1 MSSTKNVLKAS
12 PTTKH
17 PSKSIHHPVSLHHK
31 EINTVINSYPAPT
44 SIPSNL
50 LASINHQDSF
60 STSLSS
66 AITTSSVN
74 SINNKELPSPT
85 PVLEQQ
91 PQGQQQKDKND
102 TPLIGGIVG
111 GIIFILTSI
120 FTMIYFIRKQKKKKR
135 PNPHSSSSSSNQLL
149 KEWQYNNKKKN
160 NTKSWCSFDS
170 SSSSLNKN
178 NSPKNSIID
187 PPPPAYYA
195 LSMDSN
201 TVTSKSLKRLTY
213 DSNISKPSSIT
224 KQYHPQLAYSPSDHS
239 ILQMDH
245 PTHHQNHNNGNISP
259 SNTLVDT
266 TNSWLYHKENHN
278 HDQDDN
284 DDFVSF
290 KDEDEVDDLQQD
302 EQQRRSIQPYQ
313 AQLDYSSPISDAL
326 IPPCSYAD
334 TLLHTNHSN
343 SS

>member
-1 MSSTKNVLKAS
+1 MSSTKNVLKTS
-12 PTTKH
+12 PTVKH
-17 PSKSIHHPVSLHHK
+17 PSKSIHHPLPSHHK
-31 EINTVINSYPAPT
+31 ETNTIINSYPVPT
-44 SIPSNL
+44 LIPSNL
-50 LASINHQDSF
+50 LSSINHQDNL

-66 AITTSSVN
+66 TLTTSTVYN
-74 SINNKELPSPT
+74 INNKGSPSPT

-91 PQGQQQKDKND
+91 PQGQQQKDDND
-102 TPLIGGIVG
+102 TPLVG
-111 GIIFILTSI
+111 GI
-120 FTMIYFIRKQKKKKR
+120 KKR

-149 KEWQYNNKKKN
+149 KEWQYHNNNKNNKN
-160 NTKSWCSFDS
+160 NTNSWSSFDS
-170 SSSSLNKN
+170 SNSSLNKN

-187 PPPPAYYA
+187 PPPPAYYS

-201 TVTSKSLKRLTY
+201 TVTSKSMKRLTY
-213 DSNISKPSSIT
+213 DSNVSKPSSIT

-245 PTHHQNHNNGNISP
+245 PTHHQHHNNGNISP
-259 SNTLVDT
+259 SHTLVDT
-266 TNSWLYHKENHN
+266 TNSWLYNKENHD